1 MQVSVETTSGL
12 ERKLTITLPSD
23 QIEQEY
29 NKRVQQTAPKV
40 QLNGFRKGK
49 VPARV
54 VKQRFGP
61 GIRQEVLGE
70 MMSSSFQDAVTQES
84 LKPAGQP
91 KVEPRENQ
99 EGQDFSFVAT
109 FEVYPE
115 IELND
120 LSGEEIFNPVTDISD
135 IDVDEMIANL
145 RKQQAT
151 YEVVERPAQK
161 DDQVNIDYLGTK
173 AGEPFEGG
181 SAEGS
186 DLILGS
192 NSMIPG
198 FEDGILGMQAGD
210 EKTLSLSFP
219 DDYHAEELKGAA
231 VEFNIKVNSI
241 SEQKLP
247 EIDSDFLA
255 KFGLKEGGEPELKA
269 KVKENM
275 EKELANALKL
285 RVKSQVLDKLLEK
298 NAFDKPQALVDQEI
312 NQMKKQMVQ
321 QFSQGQAIEDFDLS
335 LLPSEMFQE
344 KAAKRVALGLLLSK
358 AIEQLEVK
366 ASSEDVRAEVEKI
379 ASGYDAANEVID
391 WYYNNQQQLA
401 QVEFLVLENNVVN
414 QLLEAATL
422 KDESLSYQ
430 ELMELV
436 NAQAE

>member
-1 MQVSVETTSGL
+1 MLTSHHSTFQVCL
-12 ERKLTITLPSD
+12 
-23 QIEQEY
+23 
-29 NKRVQQTAPKV
+29 
-40 QLNGFRKGK
+40 
-49 VPARV
+49 
-54 VKQRFGP
+54 
-61 GIRQEVLGE
+61 IRMV
-70 MMSSSFQDAVTQES
+70 MV
-84 LKPAGQP
+84 
-91 KVEPRENQ
+91 
-99 EGQDFSFVAT
+99 
-109 FEVYPE
+109 
-115 IELND
+115 
-120 LSGEEIFNPVTDISD
+120 
-135 IDVDEMIANL
+135 
-145 RKQQAT
+145 
-151 YEVVERPAQK
+151 
-161 DDQVNIDYLGTK
+161 
-173 AGEPFEGG
+173 
-181 SAEGS
+181 
-186 DLILGS
+186 
-192 NSMIPG
+192 
-198 FEDGILGMQAGD
+198 
-210 EKTLSLSFP
+210 
-219 DDYHAEELKGAA
+219 
-231 VEFNIKVNSI
+231 
-241 SEQKLP
+241 
-247 EIDSDFLA
+247 
-255 KFGLKEGGEPELKA
+255 
-269 KVKENM
+269 VKEND
-275 EKELANALKL
+275 L